1 MVSIDI
7 SELKLD
13 RKFTHYIIDS
23 SDTTHIKKIDIDH
36 SDVEKENNS
45 GPSMAELK
53 VLSDLSNGLSSKQI
67 AYNCF

>member
-45 GPSMAELK
+45 GPLMAELK